1 MAKFSFVDRRKSSAA
16 ASTFSS
22 MVASRKAATLK
33 PRSLRP
39 GETVGIVAPASNFVR
54 QDFDTGCDALRG
66 LGYNVVFE
74 DSVFDRDLYFAGSA
88 ERRARELEAMFV
100 RKDVKAV
107 LCARGGYGA
116 NYLLPL
122 LDINKIAANPK
133 AFVGYSDITSLM
145 TYLNQAAGL
154 VTFHGPMVAKDFA
167 KEDGIDPG
175 SWAAVFGACDPNFNF
190 AANSAMQV
198 LVPGSAEGLLYGGCL
213 SMLAASLGTPYE
225 ICTENAVLFIEDV
238 AAKPYQIDR
247 MLMQL
252 KLAGKFAEVRGI
264 IFGEMFDCVQA
275 GNQPYT
281 LEDVIMRIVGDLGV
295 PIAYGLRSGHVSRS
309 NVTLPMGVGARLQAG
324 TSGVNLAITES
335 PTI

>member
-1 MAKFSFVDRRKSSAA
+1 
-16 ASTFSS
+16 
-22 MVASRKAATLK
+22 
-33 PRSLRP
+33 
-39 GETVGIVAPASNFVR
+39 
-54 QDFDTGCDALRG
+54 
-66 LGYNVVFE
+66 
-74 DSVFDRDLYFAGSA
+74 
-88 ERRARELEAMFV
+88 
-100 RKDVKAV
+100 
-107 LCARGGYGA
+107 
-116 NYLLPL
+116 
-122 LDINKIAANPK
+122 
-133 AFVGYSDITSLM
+133 
-145 TYLNQAAGL
+145 
-154 VTFHGPMVAKDFA
+154 
-167 KEDGIDPG
+167 
-175 SWAAVFGACDPNFNF
+175 
-190 AANSAMQV
+190 
-198 LVPGSAEGLLYGGCL
+198 
-213 SMLAASLGTPYE
+213 MLAASLGTPYE

-264 IFGEMFDCVQA
+264 IFGEMFDCVQP